1 MATIIEMAAE
11 ILTSH
16 AYSTQMSSEEL
27 IAQLQKIHS
36 TLQALESGSEVPP
49 TEESKPALSGK
60 QSIKKNEV
68 ICLLCNKGGF
78 KTLTRHLTTAHQ
90 IKPRDYKKQFGIPA
104 KQSLSAKSLTE
115 SRKQSAKDRG
125 LGDNLAKYREAKAA
139 KASSEKIRIPAS
151 AAIRIKPSASV
162 PAVKSK
168 APVPAVRTKAPVPAK
183 TKKK

>member
-11 ILTSH
+11 ILASH
-16 AYSTQMSSEEL
+16 ASSTPMTSEEL

-36 TLQALESGSEVPP
+36 TLQALETGSEVTP

-60 QSIKKNEV
+60 QSIKKNEI

-90 IKPRDYKKQFGIPA
+90 IKPKDYKKQFGIPA

-115 SRKQSAKDRG
+115 SRRQGALDRG
-125 LGDNLAKYREAKAA
+125 FGENLAQAREARAANKAA
-139 KASSEKIRIPAS
+139 E
-151 AAIRIKPSASV
+151 RIKIPVKTVVKITPSRAKA
-162 PAVKSK
+162 PAPPVRSK
-168 APVPAVRTKAPVPAK
+168 AAGPAK
-183 TKKK
+183 AKKK